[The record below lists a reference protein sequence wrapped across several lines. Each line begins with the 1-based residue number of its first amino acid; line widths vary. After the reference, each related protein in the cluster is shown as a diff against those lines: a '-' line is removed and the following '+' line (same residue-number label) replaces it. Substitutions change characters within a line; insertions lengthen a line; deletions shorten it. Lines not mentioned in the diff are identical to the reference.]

1 MIKHFYNFN
10 SNLQPNIMSLFSMY
24 GKMEKFFDADSL
36 FKYNASML
44 DTKWFKNKPPKA
56 KVENNFNLSE

>member
-1 MIKHFYNFN
+1 
-10 SNLQPNIMSLFSMY
+10 MSLFSMY